1 MIIRHFDI
9 QTPEAK
15 PPQGKGW
22 EQLWSGYYWMTKCI
36 SRQIRTEWA
45 ERDRN
50 TRAEGKMTE
59 TEFQQDCLLSILA
72 DIKSNQ
78 VNILELGA
86 GWGRICLALAGVI
99 DYKII
104 PLIPVN
110 YRCLAVEGEPTH
122 YQWAKEHFEIHNVRG
137 IAVNGAVSSK
147 SGTCRFSADASPDS
161 QYGQTMIPLF
171 NRYRI
176 PSPGGL
182 YYILTK
188 KTVKIPVYTVDQLIQ
203 TYRFDHVDILQM
215 DVQGAEYKV
224 MLGAFKSIQSD
235 LIDYIL
241 INVHDREL
249 GGEIKRL
256 LTPKF
261 DLIVDIPRQ
270 SVGEVDGFPPIK
282 CGDGIQLYKRKTI

>member
-22 EQLWSGYYWMTKCI
+22 EQLWSRYYWMTKCI
-36 SRQIRTEWA
+36 SRQRRTEWA

-104 PLIPVN
+104 PLIPIS

-161 QYGQTMIPLF
+161 QYGQSMIPLF

-188 KTVKIPVYTVDQLIQ
+188 KTVKIPMYSLDHLVQ
-203 TYRFDHVDILQM
+203 TYGFDHVDILQM

-224 MLGAFKSIQSD
+224 MLGASESIKKD
-235 LIDYIL
+235 LIDYFFIGT
-241 INVHDREL
+241 HHREL
-249 GGEIKRL
+249 NDAIRQSL
-256 LTPKF
+256 SPKF
-261 DLIVDIPRQ
+261 DLIIDLYPD
-270 SVGEVDGFPPIK
+270 SVGTALAFV
-282 CGDGIQLYKRKTI
+282 Q